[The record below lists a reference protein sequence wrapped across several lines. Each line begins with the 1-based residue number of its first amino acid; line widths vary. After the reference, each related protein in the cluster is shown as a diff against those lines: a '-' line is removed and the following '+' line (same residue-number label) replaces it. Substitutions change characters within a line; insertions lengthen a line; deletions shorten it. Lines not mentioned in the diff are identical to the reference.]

1 MEWYKYCPDCNKEGR
16 IRGIDNVNFL
26 YSFICDSCSYGWE
39 VEIQCDS
46 HIKDHYGNDLC
57 SVDSS
62 VGECRG
68 NLCQRLEK
76 IKFFHLG
83 DTRKHGSEQIHDDL
97 KTSHQTR
104 EKSRTF

>member
-1 MEWYKYCPDCNKEGR
+1 MLIFCTRLFVILVHMVGK
-16 IRGIDNVNFL
+16 
-26 YSFICDSCSYGWE
+26 
-39 VEIQCDS
+39 
-46 HIKDHYGNDLC
+46 YGNDLC